1 MDPHPEETARAL
13 RLLAEQA
20 LSGNP
25 LNLTETEKISIA
37 TELYRLADAI
47 LSSPTTARDLEARQ
61 QAQRRAAW
69 LMRWVERA
77 MTRPMPDDDNGDK
90 PKPDD
95 RPPR

>member
-1 MDPHPEETARAL
+1 MDTQTEETARAL
-13 RLLAEQA
+13 RMLAEQA

-25 LNLTETEKISIA
+25 LNLTESEKVSIA

-69 LMRWVERA
+69 LMRWLERA
-77 MTRPMPDDDNGDK
+77 MTRPMPDDEDTDK
-90 PKPDD
+90 L
-95 RPPR
+95 